1 MGAGSGGNGHGSG
14 EFEEK
19 EPVGNRWDPVGGMA
33 STTPQNGN
41 TGRLS
46 RKFVGAGAGAALAG
60 GVSAYERNGG
70 GGNEANQRKS
80 GKFRPADEQD
90 AYYRNTWVAP
100 PVSESTPPPARRQ
113 EPAVDAGFAGVGA
126 GSGVMAASRIAP
138 PQRQSTVANM
148 VDNATTFDPRARDGG
163 WAVANEPSTSQLA
176 PPVPSH
182 FQPRGQ
188 VPPPAP
194 LPLPGFDYRPNN
206 QNSSTQSHE
215 PFLAPPSQS
224 RFNRYNSPSQ
234 QPQLV
239 SPVNNAPRNQTNG
252 YDSPAPSHLSIPAL
266 GPYLANSGESE
277 RGQLRVT
284 NMGSSTAAGSEW
296 GSDVYGQ
303 PGQKNWASTR
313 EEEIQDDNDPYGG
326 LDAGLDHQQMPRR
339 Y

>member
-1 MGAGSGGNGHGSG
+1 
-14 EFEEK
+14 
-19 EPVGNRWDPVGGMA
+19 MA

-41 TGRLS
+41 NGRLS

-60 GVSAYERNGG
+60 GVSAYERNNGGG
-70 GGNEANQRKS
+70 GGNEANRRKS

-100 PVSESTPPPARRQ
+100 PASSEVTAPPRRQ
-113 EPAVDAGFAGVGA
+113 EPPVSAGFAGVGA
-126 GSGVMAASRIAP
+126 GGAGIMAASRIAP

-163 WAVANEPSTSQLA
+163 WAVANEPSNSQLA
-176 PPVPSH
+176 PPILSQSQ
-182 FQPRGQ
+182 FQPRNQ
-188 VPPPAP
+188 IPPPAP
-194 LPLPGFDYRPNN
+194 LALPGSDYRSNN
-206 QNSSTQSHE
+206 LNSSTQSHE
-215 PFLAPPSQS
+215 PFLAPPAQS
-224 RFNRYNSPSQ
+224 RFNRYASPTQ
-234 QPQLV
+234 QP
-239 SPVNNAPRNQTNG
+239 PHNNSPRNQTNG

-303 PGQKNWASTR
+303 PGQKNWSSPR
-313 EEEIQDDNDPYGG
+313 QEEIQDDNDPYGG
-326 LDAGLDHQQMPRR
+326 LDAGLDHQQMQRR